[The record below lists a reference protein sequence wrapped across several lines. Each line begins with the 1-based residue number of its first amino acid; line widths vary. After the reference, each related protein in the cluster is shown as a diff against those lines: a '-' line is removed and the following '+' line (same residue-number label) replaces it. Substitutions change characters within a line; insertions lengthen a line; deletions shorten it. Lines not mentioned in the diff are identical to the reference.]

1 MFDVAIE
8 SIKRVNEEEVLS
20 KYRLKSKEFILATIH
35 RAENT
40 DVRENLINIWEA
52 LNEIASY
59 GYRIIF
65 PTHPR
70 TKKALNEAGIDINFK
85 NENLLLIE
93 PVSYFEMLAL
103 EKNAKLII
111 TDSGGVQKEGYSEE
125 LRVLSQEMRQ
135 SALFVNKFVTYLC
148 TLFMNYFL
156 GLIGW
161 I

>member
-1 MFDVAIE
+1 
-8 SIKRVNEEEVLS
+8 
-20 KYRLKSKEFILATIH
+20 
-35 RAENT
+35 
-40 DVRENLINIWEA
+40 
-52 LNEIASY
+52 
-59 GYRIIF
+59 
-65 PTHPR
+65 
-70 TKKALNEAGIDINFK
+70 
-85 NENLLLIE
+85 
-93 PVSYFEMLAL
+93 MLAV